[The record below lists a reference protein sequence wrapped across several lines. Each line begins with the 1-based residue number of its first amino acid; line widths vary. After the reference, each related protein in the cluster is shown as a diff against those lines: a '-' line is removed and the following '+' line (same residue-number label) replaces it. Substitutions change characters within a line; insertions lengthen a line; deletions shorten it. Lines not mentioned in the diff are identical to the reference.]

1 MYRSRPIG
9 KQSNNDTAR
18 IYPGCIAAVGSGP
31 GRVERRENA
40 IAQKK
45 RVCDAC
51 GIDVFPYAVALGIT
65 PSNKRKNSP
74 GKSIVV
80 NVPCDRRYP

>member
-1 MYRSRPIG
+1 VYRSRRIG
-9 KQSNNDTAR
+9 KESNNDTAR
-18 IYPGCIAAVGSGP
+18 IYPGCIAAVGSGA

-51 GIDVFPYAVALGIT
+51 GIDLFPYAVALGMT
-65 PSNKRKNSP
+65 PSNKRKNSARKINRSERP
-74 GKSIVV
+74 V
-80 NVPCDRRYP
+80 